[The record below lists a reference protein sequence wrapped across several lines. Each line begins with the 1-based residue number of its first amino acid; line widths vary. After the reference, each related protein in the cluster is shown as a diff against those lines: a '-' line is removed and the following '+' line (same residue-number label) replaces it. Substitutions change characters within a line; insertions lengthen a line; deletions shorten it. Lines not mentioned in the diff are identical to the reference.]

1 MAAAMEG
8 FVQKIVQYPAK
19 EQAELRV
26 RIKIPGKWFPN
37 LTPTEQKVRYE
48 ATATTWEPSH
58 RFPKRGERPAMTCEG
73 LRFLCDE
80 DVKEEA
86 AHTCQFHLVMSVSDE
101 RAYICTRGN

>member
-1 MAAAMEG
+1 MEC

-37 LTPTEQKVRYE
+37 LTPAEQKLRYE

-86 AHTCQFHLVMSVSDE
+86 AHTGFIMPIVEWNRYRHDVS
-101 RAYICTRGN
+101 